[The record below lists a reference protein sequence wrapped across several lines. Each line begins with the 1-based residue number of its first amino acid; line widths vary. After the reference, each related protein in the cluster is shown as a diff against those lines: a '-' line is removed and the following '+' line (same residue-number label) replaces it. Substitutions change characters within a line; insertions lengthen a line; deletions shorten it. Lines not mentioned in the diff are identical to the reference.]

1 MALAYPEPRSK
12 PVVLAESHFT
22 GFRLE
27 DGMGSGVL
35 GTTWRAVLADGSV
48 VAIKR
53 LAARGRNTSARLE
66 RLQRAPELQNP
77 NLLEFVSVFQED
89 GRFWI
94 ASRLDDGVPLSR
106 LLERGRLRPA
116 YAVAVGMGV
125 LGALTSLHQIGLL
138 NDMNPK
144 LRVVE

>member
-1 MALAYPEPRSK
+1 
-12 PVVLAESHFT
+12 
-22 GFRLE
+22 
-27 DGMGSGVL
+27 MGSGVL
-35 GTTWRAVLADGSV
+35 GTTWRAVLADGSA

-66 RLQRAPELQNP
+66 RLQRTPELQNP

-89 GRFWI
+89 GRFWV

-125 LGALTSLHQIGLL
+125 LGALTSLHQIGL
-138 NDMNPK
+138 
-144 LRVVE
+144 